1 MKLKK
6 KSILFTSLIIVA
18 SLLLT
23 ACGNTQ
29 SSANS
34 GNKAQEVKYPTKP
47 VKIVVPLGAGGTA
60 DLIARALAKGFQD
73 QTGQPLIVENYP
85 TGAGIP
91 AITTLI
97 KEKPDGYSLLL
108 TGSAKLDLLPLLHKV
123 NYSFP
128 EYFTPIIG
136 VAATQDVYAVK
147 KDAPYNTVSEMVKY
161 FKDKSQEVRVGTSG
175 METDSYYE
183 ASMVADK
190 TGIKIRPM
198 PFDSNN
204 QVVTNLLGGHLDL
217 AVVTLSTVYDQ
228 MKSGNIKLL
237 GVPAAK
243 RYDNL
248 PDVPTLTE
256 EGIDVTSVGS
266 FDIYGPAN
274 LPKDIA
280 DKLRDVFLKSM
291 QTDQFKSYATNS
303 DLSLTK
309 LSADDL
315 AKEIS
320 FGKQQYESMIKK

>member
-1 MKLKK
+1 MKFKK
-6 KSILFTSLIIVA
+6 KSLLITSLMIII

-29 SSANS
+29 SSSSSSNA
-34 GNKAQEVKYPTKP
+34 AQVKYPTKP
-47 VKIVVPLGAGGTA
+47 VKIIVPLGAGGTA

-73 QTGQPLIVENYP
+73 ETGQPLIVENYP

-91 AITTLI
+91 AITTFI
-97 KEKPDGYSLLL
+97 KDQPDGYNLLL
-108 TGSAKLDLLPLLHKV
+108 TGSAKLDLLPLLHTV

-128 EYFTPIIG
+128 ENFTPIIG

-147 KDAPYNTVSEMVKY
+147 KDAPYNTVSEMIKY
-161 FKDKSQEVRVGTSG
+161 FKDKNQEVRVGTSG

-183 ASMVADK
+183 ASMVADE

-228 MKSGNIKLL
+228 MKSGSIKLL

-256 EGIDVTSVGS
+256 EGINVTSVGS

-274 LPKDIA
+274 LPNDIVT
-280 DKLRDVFLKSM
+280 KLRDVLLKSM
-291 QTDQFKSYATNS
+291 QTDQFKSYAANS
-303 DLSLTK
+303 NLSLTK
-309 LSADDL
+309 LSAEDL
-315 AKEIS
+315 AKEIE
-320 FGKQQYESMIKK
+320 FGKQQYEGLIKKK